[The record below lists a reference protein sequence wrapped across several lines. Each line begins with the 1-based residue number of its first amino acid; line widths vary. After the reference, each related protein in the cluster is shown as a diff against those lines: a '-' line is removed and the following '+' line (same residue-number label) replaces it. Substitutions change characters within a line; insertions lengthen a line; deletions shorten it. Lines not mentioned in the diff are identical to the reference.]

1 MSKIHEAIESLR
13 QAPGV
18 KGAAL
23 LTNDGLVAASSLD
36 SSLGVD
42 VIAGLASYLLMTTN
56 KSLADG
62 KLGRCSQL
70 TLHATHGKAVFV
82 DLDESQLVVVFD
94 QFADIADA
102 QKEVQEAALRIRRA
116 SRLA

>member
-1 MSKIHEAIESLR
+1 MSKIHEAIAELR
-13 QAPGV
+13 HAPGV

-23 LTNDGLVAASSLD
+23 LTHDGLVAASSLD
-36 SSLGVD
+36 SSLAED
-42 VIAGLASYLLMTTN
+42 VVAGLASYLLMTTN
-56 KSLADG
+56 KSLAEG
-62 KLGRCSQL
+62 SLGRCGQM
-70 TLHATHGKAVFV
+70 TLHATHGKAVFL
-82 DLDESQLVVVFD
+82 DLDDSHLVVLFD

>member
-1 MSKIHEAIESLR
+1 MSKIHEAIEALR
-13 QAPGV
+13 QASGV
-18 KGAAL
+18 RGAAL
-23 LTNDGLVAASSLD
+23 LTHDGLVAASSLD
-36 SSLGVD
+36 PSLGVD

-56 KSLADG
+56 KSLGEG

-70 TLHATHGKAVFV
+70 TLHATHGKAVFI
-82 DLDESQLVVVFD
+82 DLDDSQLVVVFD

-102 QKEVQEAALRIRRA
+102 QQEVQEAAMRIRRA